1 MQAKSKLIMTSENDI
16 STIILITFSIII
28 GILMLYLTGSMIYM
42 HFCKRRTIRSERV
55 AHINMLRVLV

>member
-1 MQAKSKLIMTSENDI
+1 MQSKLKLIMTSENDI

-28 GILMLYLTGSMIYM
+28 GILMLYLMGSMIYI
-42 HFCKRRTIRSERV
+42 HFCKRRTIRNERV